1 MERDAVEAEQAQVE
15 VVHNEA
21 QNDDVQP
28 KVELN
33 TDEIS
38 KCHAFTPADE
48 MEAEERE
55 LVIEDSVDNVR
66 TYAQQPLSDAEIRE
80 QALTD
85 PRADPPASERRQPLL
100 KQPAAGKNMSRK
112 GNRHGAMKHPLSL
125 PFQVL
130 LRKTYV

>member
-1 MERDAVEAEQAQVE
+1 MTQNKNDLTPAQLMEAEESALVKDERCEDKLERDAVEAEQAQVE

-38 KCHAFTPADE
+38 ECHAFTPADE

-85 PRADPPASERRQPLL
+85 PEQIHPHPKD
-100 KQPAAGKNMSRK
+100 GSRC
-112 GNRHGAMKHPLSL
+112 
-125 PFQVL
+125 
-130 LRKTYV
+130 